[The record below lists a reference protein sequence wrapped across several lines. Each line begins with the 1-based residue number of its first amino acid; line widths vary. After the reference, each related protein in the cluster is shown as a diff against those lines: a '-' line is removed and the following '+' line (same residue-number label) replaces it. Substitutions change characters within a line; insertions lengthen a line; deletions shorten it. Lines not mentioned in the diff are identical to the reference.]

1 MLNDLFTQLETK
13 IDLLVSRCDVL
24 QRERISL
31 FETEQHLM
39 QERSRLIEKNQ
50 LVKSKVSTMIE
61 RLKTIDKDTGQD

>member
-1 MLNDLFTQLETK
+1 MLDDLFTQLETK